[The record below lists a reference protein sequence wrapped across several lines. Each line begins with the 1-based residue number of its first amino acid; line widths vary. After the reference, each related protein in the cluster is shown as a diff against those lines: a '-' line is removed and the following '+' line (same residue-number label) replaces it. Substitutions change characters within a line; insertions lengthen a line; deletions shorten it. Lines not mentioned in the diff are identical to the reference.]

1 MGARSVLIIGGSGFV
16 GTHLAVRL
24 RDECKVF
31 TTSFRHEGRIPGVT
45 MIPISLDEPE
55 TVRMAVLASRAEV
68 VVYAAGTPES
78 ASPKEIDLVHSAGPL
93 RALSAASM
101 LNSKFVLVSSSRVF
115 DGMKGDYLESDA
127 PLPGDPIGKAKLA
140 AENGVRNRTV
150 RYAILRSSPAYGSG
164 RARKPS
170 LSDRIIR
177 ELALGRVLE
186 LDDREVHGF
195 TPVESLAEA
204 VARACMDEEACGIF
218 HHFGA
223 EPCTEL
229 ELGRRIARKFGLRES
244 LLRPKPC
251 EEPDGR
257 ADFTLGGTS
266 GAGILKVKPLLL
278 EQGLDLLE
286 KQLLAARA

>member
-101 LNSKFVLVSSSRVF
+101 L
-115 DGMKGDYLESDA
+115 
-127 PLPGDPIGKAKLA
+127 IGTMLA
-140 AENGVRNRTV
+140 QVTTV
-150 RYAILRSSPAYGSG
+150 QAVPG
-164 RARKPS
+164 RAMR
-170 LSDRIIR
+170 
-177 ELALGRVLE
+177 AL
-186 LDDREVHGF
+186 
-195 TPVESLAEA
+195 
-204 VARACMDEEACGIF
+204 
-218 HHFGA
+218 
-223 EPCTEL
+223 
-229 ELGRRIARKFGLRES
+229 
-244 LLRPKPC
+244 PK
-251 EEPDGR
+251 GM
-257 ADFTLGGTS
+257 
-266 GAGILKVKPLLL
+266 
-278 EQGLDLLE
+278 Q
-286 KQLLAARA
+286 